1 MEAGSDTTSTVLHS
15 IVLMLAA
22 FPEAQKKAQ
31 EEMDRVVGSE
41 RIPTPDDWKELPYTQ
56 ALVKEACMSASTS
69 VRILTVV

>member
-1 MEAGSDTTSTVLHS
+1 MDAGMDTTATVLHS

-41 RIPTPDDWKELPYTQ
+41 RILMPDDWKELPYTQ
-56 ALVKEACMSASTS
+56 ALKICLIHTHPPHSH
-69 VRILTVV
+69 